1 MRSAAVTRDSLSGV
15 NVGSASRSQLG
26 GFSAA
31 EVEAQLERVLASD
44 AFRTSRR
51 SQDFLR
57 FVVQRVLA
65 GQEES
70 IKERTLAVEVFGR
83 PATYDS
89 SEDSFVRVKA
99 SEVRRRLAQY
109 AERSGAGDMIRIEL
123 PLGSYVPRF
132 EAVGTPQQVHAVAE
146 PRRWRWMLAAGVAV
160 ALVAAW
166 LGVQALS
173 KTPMEEFW
181 APILAAEEP
190 MLIFIPTP
198 NSYILVGEE
207 AARRNPAEARE
218 IKTNDGQRVFVIPGV
233 DKVGMGAAQGAMRF
247 AALCG
252 RTGKAYSVKVGDEFS
267 FADLRNQPT
276 VLFGAFS
283 SKWTVEMNN
292 EFRFKL
298 VQQPG
303 ASRIEDSRQ
312 PGRSWKPPD
321 LAQPGRPPEDYAI
334 AGRIFDSKSGQMVLI
349 AAGISTFGTQAAAE
363 FLTDEHRIAELARRA
378 PRRLDKGNFQ
388 VLLHTKVIGNTPGP
402 PKIIDTHFW

>member
-1 MRSAAVTRDSLSGV
+1 ME
-15 NVGSASRSQLG
+15 VGSASRSQLG

-57 FVVQRVLA
+57 YVVQRTLA
-65 GQEES
+65 GQEDS
-70 IKERTLAVEVFGR
+70 IKERTIAVEVFGR
-83 PATYDS
+83 PAHYDS

-109 AERSGAGDMIRIEL
+109 AEKAGPEDVLRIEL

-132 EAVGTPQQVHAVAE
+132 EALGATLQAAVAPTVE
-146 PRRWRWMLAAGVAV
+146 PRRWKYGLAAGVIAV
-160 ALVAAW
+160 LMLGWLAAR
-166 LGVQALS
+166 LLNRD
-173 KTPMEEFW
+173 PMREFW
-181 APILAAEEP
+181 SPVLTAKEP
-190 MLIFIPTP
+190 VLIFIPTP
-198 NSYILVGEE
+198 RSYTIVGEE
-207 AARRNPAEARE
+207 EASRNPAEARE
-218 IKTNDGQRVFVIPGV
+218 LRAGDGQRLFVVPGV

-247 AALCG
+247 AALCAK
-252 RTGKAYSVKVGDEFS
+252 TGKPYTVKVGDEFS

-298 VQQPG
+298 IQEPG

-312 PGRSWKPPD
+312 PGRSWRPPEW
-321 LAQPGRPPEDYAI
+321 AQPGRPPEDYAI
-334 AGRIFDSKSGQMVLI
+334 AGRIFDTKSGQIVLI

-363 FLTDEHRIAELARRA
+363 FLTDERHIAELSRRA
-378 PRRLDKGNFQ
+378 PRRLDRGNFQ